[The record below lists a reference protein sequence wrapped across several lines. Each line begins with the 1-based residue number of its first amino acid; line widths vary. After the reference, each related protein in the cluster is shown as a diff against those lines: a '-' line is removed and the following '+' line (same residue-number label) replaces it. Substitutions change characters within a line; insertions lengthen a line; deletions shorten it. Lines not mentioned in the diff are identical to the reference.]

1 MDFPVPHQVV
11 YLLIVRDNQF
21 AIKIHN
27 ARLAS
32 GTIIEKD
39 AILVGIDEATDI
51 HFPGIMP
58 ERVLLLLVNAKVF
71 FEIEHQDIWHAS
83 LHLPIL

>member
-27 ARLAS
+27 ARLAG

-39 AILVGIDEATDI
+39 AIPVGIDKATDI

-83 LHLPIL
+83 LRLPIL